1 MTVKKLG
8 VRLLAT
14 ALTLVSFSGASDAAS
29 KTRAGGSSSK
39 ADDPACRGCVSQAA
53 SLFASNQAD
62 KAATLLRQ
70 WSQKCP
76 HNAQLHLLL
85 STILIRQ
92 ADKLEEA
99 ESEAALACAAQPD
112 SQGAH
117 LQYAMALM
125 SAQKLSQAAS
135 EFETVTS
142 INPGS
147 YEAWSALSEIYKK
160 LRRDSEAEKATQR
173 AASLEPSTQSV
184 KLSVLQNLK
193 RSGKTN
199 QARTE
204 LKKLLQASEIT
215 PEFEQ
220 HLASEALQL
229 GAYDEAI
236 EASNHVVKA
245 YPDSAGPLK
254 CLLLA
259 QMLKGDF
266 NAATQSAEKLSQR
279 SKNADSLAM
288 LAYCQLHSGKHDA
301 AEASLK
307 AARSLDPS
315 NAFALLSDGLLKSCK
330 ADFESAEE
338 TLKLATEAD
347 TRGSQADKIPQGLA
361 HLALSS
367 LNRKQGLLPEAI
379 QEAHAAAGDKR
390 FEAKSQALEARAVL
404 LDNKR
409 TDALPAASKLAQQAL
424 AANGS
429 DIEAL
434 IAQSLCELHA
444 GKIAEAR
451 KYIDRAKAAALSDA
465 DVNLVLSQIAGR
477 EGNAAL
483 QKQELESGLKLSADD
498 PELLFELGRLYL
510 KDNKAADAI
519 PLLKRAA
526 ERQIRG
532 PELCFILAEACEKT
546 GDTSESIKYYKKSL
560 MQGLSGDNSNQAKT
574 ALSRLEAK

>member
-1 MTVKKLG
+1 
-8 VRLLAT
+8 
-14 ALTLVSFSGASDAAS
+14 
-29 KTRAGGSSSK
+29 
-39 ADDPACRGCVSQAA
+39 
-53 SLFASNQAD
+53 
-62 KAATLLRQ
+62 
-70 WSQKCP
+70 
-76 HNAQLHLLL
+76 
-85 STILIRQ
+85 
-92 ADKLEEA
+92 
-99 ESEAALACAAQPD
+99 
-112 SQGAH
+112 
-117 LQYAMALM
+117 
-125 SAQKLSQAAS
+125 
-135 EFETVTS
+135 
-142 INPGS
+142 
-147 YEAWSALSEIYKK
+147 
-160 LRRDSEAEKATQR
+160 
-173 AASLEPSTQSV
+173 
-184 KLSVLQNLK
+184 
-193 RSGKTN
+193 
-199 QARTE
+199 
-204 LKKLLQASEIT
+204 
-215 PEFEQ
+215 
-220 HLASEALQL
+220 
-229 GAYDEAI
+229 
-236 EASNHVVKA
+236 
-245 YPDSAGPLK
+245 
-254 CLLLA
+254 
-259 QMLKGDF
+259 
-266 NAATQSAEKLSQR
+266 
-279 SKNADSLAM
+279 M